1 MDLPSYVSMHF
12 FSRDFELLKMSE
24 ATFTPKHD
32 INQVGGSGKAMK
44 KIMQDESSEQSTGR
58 IY

>member
-1 MDLPSYVSMHF
+1 MDLPNYVSMHF

-32 INQVGGSGKAMK
+32 INQMGGLRKSNEKDYA
-44 KIMQDESSEQSTGR
+44 R
-58 IY
+58 